1 MHRRFL
7 SHCWMNKFAN
17 DSKWDLFLDQEMQL
31 VKKCLVASPD
41 EFDDTLV
48 QAYLAAAYFLW
59 LSRVSMHSF
68 ISCFAI
74 RALIYLEIF

>member
-7 SHCWMNKFAN
+7 SHCWINKFPN
-17 DSKWDLFLDQEMQL
+17 DSKLNLFLDQEMQL
-31 VKKCLVASPD
+31 VKICLVASPD

-59 LSRVSMHSF
+59 LSKVGIDFF
-68 ISCFAI
+68 ISCCAI
-74 RALIYLEIF
+74 KT